1 LKKIKY
7 KYFSEYV
14 YDYLEYLKYSKHYSS
29 HTIISYRNDLSQFGK
44 FILDTFQIKVDE
56 FKKNELEFEFDID
69 EIVLA
74 DLKSFVAGLFDEKK
88 IDIKKVNKFNASSI
102 SRKISV
108 LKSFF
113 KYFYKY
119 NLIKRN
125 PANGLI
131 FPKKGKK
138 YPNFFSEDELNKL
151 LDGRGGI
158 VLSLLDKT
166 IIELFYSTGI
176 RLSELINLKY
186 NDIDWKNKTIK
197 VIGKGSKERIIPFGK
212 KAEESMKNFVEIRK
226 ISNINNLVYFFI
238 SNKGLKLYPMQ
249 VNRLIKKDFKSV
261 TELKKRSP
269 HMLRHSFATHL
280 LDNGADIRAVKELL
294 GHESLSTTQVY
305 THVTAE
311 KLKKAY
317 KQAHPKA

>member
-1 LKKIKY
+1 MKKIKY